1 MSLGR
6 RDDGFTLTE
15 LLVVFALLGFVL
27 SVAYGL
33 LQITQV
39 GTDAAN
45 REAWMAREVAAPLE
59 FAERVLSQQYQIQEG
74 GAHDATPYKIAIL
87 TNRGGGTGE
96 RYVIEATTD
105 NRLIVTSS
113 LQVTS
118 PVFRTG
124 VWSENNFNR
133 QTGTPLFR
141 YYDAGHN
148 EITDMT
154 KVNDEASYVV
164 VTIVTRHDGQF
175 FEDKRRVFF
184 RNPV

>member
-1 MSLGR
+1 MSPHR

-15 LLVVFALLGFVL
+15 LLVVIVLLGFVL

-39 GTDAAN
+39 GTSAAN

-59 FAERVLSQQYQIQEG
+59 FAERVLSQQYQIQA
-74 GAHDATPYKIAIL
+74 GAYQATPYKIAIL
-87 TNRGGGTGE
+87 TNRGTEHGE

-105 NRLIVTSS
+105 NRLLVTSS
-113 LQVTS
+113 LQVTT

-133 QTGTPLFR
+133 QTGTPLFI
-141 YYDAGHN
+141 YYDADGKPIN
-148 EITDMT
+148 DMA
-154 KVNDEASYVV
+154 KVSSEARFVE

-184 RNPV
+184 RN